1 MYEGIRSEAARYRIL
16 YVDDDRDLTAL
27 VATVLGRRG
36 FEVICRETFDDARH
50 EVGQGVDAVM
60 ADLRLSRAD
69 GLALCQELRAAHPS
83 LPILIISG
91 DQSARERVEGD
102 GFVFLLKPVSLSDL
116 EEHLHRAIAAASG

>member
-1 MYEGIRSEAARYRIL
+1 MHEGIRSEPARHRVL

-36 FEVICRETFDDARH
+36 FDIVCRETFDDARL
-50 EVGQGVDAVM
+50 EVGRGVDAVM

-69 GLALCQELRAAHPS
+69 GLALCRELRAAHPA
-83 LPILIISG
+83 LPILVISG
-91 DQSARERVEGD
+91 DQGARERVEAD

-116 EEHLHRAIAAASG
+116 EEQLHRAIEAASG